1 MDACACCSAC
11 GCRSDACPHT
21 TNRRKCNA
29 VLTSIF
35 VGEWGLEGGLGF
47 EILTGR
53 DNLSPAAEARAADS
67 IYRHF
72 CGDMSPVDG
81 IGAGDDTWCALA
93 CPDDLSIKT
102 PRVVICD
109 MAVLDVETCGE
120 LVGFLERTL
129 PMGAEG
135 VDLDTKLDLS
145 RRKLACIVGERRC
158 SALLASFARGTARW
172 LGQKGQGRGEDEIKV
187 EEVGLK
193 KSTGHE
199 RGTDGGE
206 GHMFR
211 QSLGDDEVVIT
222 LRRVV
227 GSHQGLAIGF
237 HTDRAFKTMQ
247 VRHALPAGFAHAR
260 TQSRRVPT

>member
-1 MDACACCSAC
+1 
-11 GCRSDACPHT
+11 
-21 TNRRKCNA
+21 
-29 VLTSIF
+29 
-35 VGEWGLEGGLGF
+35 
-47 EILTGR
+47 
-53 DNLSPAAEARAADS
+53 
-67 IYRHF
+67 
-72 CGDMSPVDG
+72 MSPVDG
-81 IGAGDDTWCALA
+81 IGAVDDTWCALA
-93 CPDDLSIKT
+93 CPNDASIKT
-102 PRVVICD
+102 PRVEICD
-109 MAVLDVETCGE
+109 MAVLDVEACGE

-145 RRKLACIVGERRC
+145 RRELACIVGERRC
-158 SALLASFARGTARW
+158 SALLARFARGTARW
-172 LGQKGQGRGEDEIKV
+172 LRQKGQGRGEDEIKV

-193 KSTGHE
+193 KSPGHQ
-199 RGTDGGE
+199 RGADGGE
-206 GHMFR
+206 GHMS
-211 QSLGDDEVVIT
+211 QKSLGGDEVVIT